1 MEVVKETRR
10 ASWAWKAS
18 RSVPDWINYRVA
30 HNKKKRA
37 IRREA
42 KKLWRQTVEK
52 LTNDHKGV

>member
-1 MEVVKETRR
+1 
-10 ASWAWKAS
+10 
-18 RSVPDWINYRVA
+18 VPDWINYRVA
-30 HNKKKRA
+30 HDKKKRA